1 MSRVLVTFSAEV
13 KPLQRPALVA
23 NGYGGVR
30 YKDSAPY
37 REYKAVLRRACELAL
52 PEFWSPYDGPVEIRI
67 VCQYSQPSSRPKA
80 EWKDTTPDWDN
91 LAKPVQDALTKLVFT
106 DDKTVALA
114 RVAKVY
120 GVDDRVT
127 VQVRT
132 VDGREVLDDWMFDP
146 GPAPQ

>member
-23 NGYGGVR
+23 SPNGNVH
-30 YKDSAPY
+30 YKNSA
-37 REYKAVLRRACELAL
+37 EYTAYKRILRRACELAL
-52 PEFWSPYDGPVEIRI
+52 PEFWSPYDKPVEIRAI
-67 VCQYSQPSSRPKA
+67 CQYTRPKSRPTA
-80 EWKDTTPDWDN
+80 TWKDTTPDWDN
-91 LAKPVQDALTKLVFT
+91 LAKPVQDALTGLVFT

-120 GVDDRVT
+120 GLDDRVT

-132 VDGREVLDDWMFDP
+132 VDDVEVLDDWMFDP
-146 GPAPQ
+146 GP